1 MSVTPTALIT
11 GAARGIGRSTAL
23 ALAKSGCQIVINY
36 HTSQH
41 EAQQLA
47 QELGE
52 LGAQSL
58 CIQADVSDPRA
69 VQQMVDAAEKR
80 FGGIDI
86 LVNNAGIAQQK
97 LFQDLT
103 DEDIDRM
110 LDVTVKGAM
119 YACRA
124 VLPGMIRAKR
134 GSIINVSSMWGQVG
148 ASCEAAY
155 SAAKAAVIGLTK
167 ALAKEVG
174 PCGIRV
180 NCVCP
185 GVIQTQM
192 NRHLEK
198 SALDELR
205 EETPLGRLGTPED
218 VAACIA
224 FLASKEAGFVTGQ
237 ILGVNGGLII

>member
-1 MSVTPTALIT
+1 MNDTPTALIT

-23 ALAKSGCQIVINY
+23 ALAKMGCQIVINY
-36 HTSQH
+36 HTSRH

-47 QELGE
+47 RELQG
-52 LGAQSL
+52 LGTPSL
-58 CIQADVSDPRA
+58 CVQTDVRDPRA
-69 VQQMVDAAEKR
+69 VQEMVDAAEKH
-80 FGGIDI
+80 FGRIDI
-86 LVNNAGIAQQK
+86 LVNNAGFAQQK

-103 DEDIDRM
+103 DQDIDRM

-119 YACRA
+119 YTCRA

-134 GSIINVSSMWGQVG
+134 GNIINVSSMWGQVG
-148 ASCEAAY
+148 ASCEVAY
-155 SAAKAAVIGLTK
+155 SAAKAAVIGLSK

-174 PCGIRV
+174 PSGIQV

-192 NRHLEK
+192 NRHLDE
-198 SALDELR
+198 SALDELI

-218 VAACIA
+218 VADCIA
-224 FLASKEAGFVTGQ
+224 FLASERAGFITGQ
-237 ILGVNGGLII
+237 VVGVNGGLVI